1 MFDSAERQ
9 RHYLSA
15 PLSRWQGH
23 WQVPGESVRERTSGA
38 ACGVF
43 VCANGEWS
51 YVCITDFLRSYFT
64 DVCAVPKAVR
74 LVEGNGYIVEV
85 VSSHCWD
92 VSMECLAESAK
103 TNHMVLTRTGVDGR
117 EKEVNVLSVAKQHLK
132 WAKRVRM

>member
-1 MFDSAERQ
+1 M
-9 RHYLSA
+9 
-15 PLSRWQGH
+15 
-23 WQVPGESVRERTSGA
+23 
-38 ACGVF
+38 C
-43 VCANGEWS
+43 
-51 YVCITDFLRSYFT
+51 
-64 DVCAVPKAVR
+64 

-92 VSMECLAESAK
+92 VSMERLAESAN